1 MTTQRDPEDLFEG
14 GSDRAAYVRQMFGE
28 ISHRY
33 DLVNRVMTV
42 GQDQS
47 WRRLAAS
54 QIVRPGDTVL
64 DAGTG
69 TGDLA
74 FACLD
79 AGASRVVGI
88 DVAGPMLE
96 QARAKSQKRRV
107 DEVSGFSLGDAT
119 RLPLPD
125 ASVDAWCSAFVV
137 RNIPD
142 LPAAFSEAYRVLKP
156 GGLLAV
162 VDNVVPGG
170 DESTPDG
177 EAQQAAGAYVN
188 AFELRRDPSHVRCL
202 SREEWRDV
210 LAAAGFTLRH
220 EETAPKRMAF
230 DPWVKRMGA
239 DAAAQAA
246 IKRMLL
252 DAPPAAAAF
261 FAVDGVDGDADNP
274 LAFHLLEAIFIAQ
287 KPGE

>member
-1 MTTQRDPEDLFEG
+1 MKKSLVQQQFGAHAQAYATSTVHAKGASLARLVDLLAPQSTWSVLDVATAAGHTAFALAPHVARVVASDITPEMIPVAQQVAAEKGITNVTYRTADAEDLPF
-14 GSDRAAYVRQMFGE
+14 DAAQF
-28 ISHRY
+28 
-33 DLVNRVMTV
+33 DLVTCRIAPHHFPHV
-42 GQDQS
+42 D
-47 WRRLAAS
+47 
-54 QIVRPGDTVL
+54 
-64 DAGTG
+64 
-69 TGDLA
+69 A
-74 FACLD
+74 FA
-79 AGASRVVGI
+79 R
-88 DVAGPMLE
+88 E
-96 QARAKSQKRRV
+96 
-107 DEVSGFSLGDAT
+107 
-119 RLPLPD
+119 
-125 ASVDAWCSAFVV
+125 AF
-137 RNIPD
+137 
-142 LPAAFSEAYRVLKP
+142 RVLKP

-170 DESTPDG
+170 DPSTPDG
-177 EAQQAAGAYVN
+177 AAQQAAGAYVN

-202 SREEWRDV
+202 SREEWREV

-261 FAVDGVDGDADNP
+261 FAVDGVDGDAANP